1 MQMES
6 EEDGMWYPEAREP
19 YEDIE
24 ARGIEF
30 LKWWLNL
37 NIITCICIYALIF
50 LFFLSIN

>member
-6 EEDGMWYPEAREP
+6 EEDDMWYPEVREP

-30 LKWWLNL
+30 LKW
-37 NIITCICIYALIF
+37 
-50 LFFLSIN
+50 